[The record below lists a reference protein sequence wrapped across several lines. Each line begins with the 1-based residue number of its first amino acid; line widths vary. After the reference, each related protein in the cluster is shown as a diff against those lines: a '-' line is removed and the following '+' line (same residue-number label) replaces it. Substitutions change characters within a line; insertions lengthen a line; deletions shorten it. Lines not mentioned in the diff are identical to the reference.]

1 MSKVVRSTLPT
12 GVTVTQYTLTGTD
25 GYLYTVNKYER
36 NSENGT
42 SVAAWGI
49 AGRKG
54 NLEPSEDG
62 KNLILPGTNI
72 QFVLPDPLYD
82 DHE

>member
-1 MSKVVRSTLPT
+1 MSKIVRSRLPT

-25 GYLYTVNKYER
+25 GSLYTVNKYER
-36 NSENGT
+36 DSDNGT
-42 SVAAWGI
+42 SVAVWGI
-49 AGRKG
+49 AGREG

-72 QFVLPDPLYD
+72 QFVLPDPLD
-82 DHE
+82 DDYE